1 MELIVLFVAV
11 IFSFATSLG
20 VGSSTIAI
28 ANFFVA
34 IADGRIEPDE
44 RKMMGVVY
52 IILRVAMVALFIT
65 LSILTAYNTYHLGA
79 AAFTPL
85 LFAQWTVLAVLYGN
99 AILMTLRI
107 MPSTFGPAIQAGSWY
122 TLGTMAALLP
132 LGMATFTYGQFVLG
146 YIVMIVMATGLV
158 NGLMA
163 VLKSAKEK
171 REAAAATQQ
180 PAEQ

>member
-1 MELIVLFVAV
+1 MLFVAV

-20 VGSSTIAI
+20 VGSSTLAI

-34 IADGRIEPDE
+34 IADGMIDPEE

-52 IILRVAMVALFIT
+52 IVLRVAMVLLFIT
-65 LSILTAYNTYHLGA
+65 LTLLTGYNTYHLGA

-85 LFAQWTVLAVLYGN
+85 LFAQWTILAVLYLN

-107 MPSTFGPAIQAGSWY
+107 MPSTFGPSLQAGSWY
-122 TLGTMAALLP
+122 TLGTLAALLP
-132 LGMATFTYGQFVLG
+132 LGLTHFAYWQFVIG
-146 YIVMIVMATGLV
+146 YIAVLTLATAFV

-163 VLKSAKEK
+163 FLKSEKEK
-171 REAAAATQQ
+171 RAANNQ
-180 PAEQ
+180 P

>member
-1 MELIVLFVAV
+1 
-11 IFSFATSLG
+11 
-20 VGSSTIAI
+20 
-28 ANFFVA
+28 
-34 IADGRIEPDE
+34 
-44 RKMMGVVY
+44 VY

-85 LFAQWTVLAVLYGN
+85 LFAQWTVLAMLYGN

-122 TLGTMAALLP
+122 TLGTMAAILP
-132 LGMATFTYGQFVLG
+132 LGLTDFTFLQFVLG
-146 YIVMIVMATGLV
+146 YIVMLVMATGLV

-163 VLKSAKEK
+163 VLKSAREK
-171 REAAAATQQ
+171 RDTAAATQQ
-180 PAEQ
+180 PAQQ